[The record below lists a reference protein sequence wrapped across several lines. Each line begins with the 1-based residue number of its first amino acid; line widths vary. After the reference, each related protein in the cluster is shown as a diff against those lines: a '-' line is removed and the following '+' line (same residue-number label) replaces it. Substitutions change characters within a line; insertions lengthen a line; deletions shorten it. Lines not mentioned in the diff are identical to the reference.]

1 MMIHSL
7 LPFAIAITGLYS
19 GLYTISL
26 MRKGKIQQD
35 KVLLVNFTILSFLNI
50 YIGVI
55 YILVLAGVVKSVP
68 MSELSLFMRPA
79 NFMQILL
86 PFLISKRMG
95 L

>member
-1 MMIHSL
+1 MIHSL
-7 LPFAIAITGLYS
+7 LPFAISITGLYS

-35 KVLLVNFTILSFLNI
+35 KVLLVNFTILSGLNI

>member
-1 MMIHSL
+1 MIHSL

-26 MRKGKIQQD
+26 MRKGRIQQD
-35 KVLLVNFTILSFLNI
+35 KVLLVNFTILSILNM
-50 YIGVI
+50 YIGII
-55 YILVLAGVVKSVP
+55 YILVLAGVVESVP

-86 PFLISKRMG
+86 PFLISNRMG

>member
-26 MRKGKIQQD
+26 VRKSRIQQD
-35 KVLLVNFTILSFLNI
+35 KVLLVNFIILSVLNMYVGI
-50 YIGVI
+50 V

-79 NFMQILL
+79 IFMQILL

>member
-1 MMIHSL
+1 MIIHSL

-26 MRKGKIQQD
+26 MRKGKIQKD